1 MSSVRKSKTAQKNY
15 DKHHAAKFAVC
26 KLVETSE
33 LDAAASTPDGLG
45 TWEGGTAALKGAPNW
60 VSLKSRAT
68 RFADAK
74 RAPGIDYASKIN
86 ASHQKPTLE

>member
-1 MSSVRKSKTAQKNY
+1 MCDEVK
-15 DKHHAAKFAVC
+15 
-26 KLVETSE
+26 SE
-33 LDAAASTPDGLG
+33 LTPAETTPDGLG
-45 TWEGGTAALKGAPNW
+45 PWEGGTAALKGAPNW

-68 RFADAK
+68 HFADAK